1 MSVECFDSYLSI
13 QVTYIYL
20 LQEREGGCLV
30 LEVIVHYP
38 ETPEKQLLFD
48 KVVAKL
54 HAEFVAQFI
63 EKLNCPTEQ
72 KLRLIDAVAKTI
84 LEESKQQN

>member
-1 MSVECFDSYLSI
+1 M
-13 QVTYIYL
+13 
-20 LQEREGGCLV
+20 V

-48 KVVAKL
+48 KVVAKF
-54 HAEFVAQFI
+54 HAEFVAQYV
-63 EKLNCPTEQ
+63 EKLSCPTEQ

-84 LEESKQQN
+84 LEGAKQQN

>member
-48 KVVAKL
+48 KIVAKF
-54 HAEFVAQFI
+54 HAEFVAQYV
-63 EKLNCPTEQ
+63 EKLNCTTEQ
-72 KLRLIDAVAKTI
+72 KLRLIDAVAKNV
-84 LEESKQQN
+84 LEGSERQD